1 MALLTNINGKFS
13 VDTDGAASFNRIG
26 ASTTT
31 GFTFPSADGANGE
44 VLKTNGLGTVSWLP
58 DSNTGTVTGTGSATR
73 VAFWSSD
80 SAITSD
86 ADLYWDNTNKRL
98 GIGVSSPAAL
108 LEINGTGDA
117 IRVESTNTGAGGAQM
132 DLLHYSTSP
141 ADNDTMA
148 YINMGGYYNTTPSQ
162 AYFSSIRTVATDISA
177 RQGELT
183 FWTVNT
189 TLQQRMVIDTDGNV
203 GIGTNT
209 PFGKVDIQYDM
220 DVDTGSI
227 TGLTAGV
234 SQYGNINFSGVTAQ
248 TSGAAG
254 TTMQGI
260 TWQVNNY
267 LGSTNYGNQAQ
278 IVVGNNGSIGTFMG
292 FFTSG
297 NYGAA
302 PVEAIRIDSA
312 QNVGIGTDL
321 PSSKL
326 HLRDPGTNSD
336 VGIKIGNDSR
346 DWNLKVMGSVSD
358 SLQFFTHDNSNVM
371 TILPSGSVGIGATS
385 PSSKLHV
392 QSAGSTDVVFKLDN
406 TNVADTAGAQ
416 IQLICDSAGSGDGN
430 GALRHSIRSEFSG
443 AINWEIHSGASH
455 GDLNF
460 SCLDSFAMII
470 NSELDV
476 GIGTTSPI
484 TKLSVHNSTET
495 TGITDVLT
503 VTCAT
508 TNTASAG
515 KGAAIRIGRDP
526 DGNYST
532 KIATVYEQSNPSY
545 LNPAMV
551 FYTMYNSYLK
561 GSEVERMRITSSGRI
576 KAPSLGGYTPT
587 GSDLRYDTSDGEIY
601 YQTSSK
607 RYKTDIV
614 NLESSLDKINTLRP
628 VRYKD
633 INTGEPNCGLIA
645 EETFE
650 IIPEVVFT
658 KKIEGFDEPQIEGL
672 NYSDLVP
679 FLIKSIQELK
689 AEIEEL
695 KLNKCNCKCK

>member
-227 TGLTAGV
+227 RGLTAGV
-234 SQYGNINFSGVTAQ
+234 SQYGNINFSGVLAQ
-248 TSGAAG
+248 GAGAAS
-254 TTMQGI
+254 TSMQGI

-371 TILPSGSVGIGATS
+371 TILPSGNVGIN
-385 PSSKLHV
+385 
-392 QSAGSTDVVFKLDN
+392 D
-406 TNVADTAGAQ
+406 TNPG
-416 IQLICDSAGSGDGN
+416 
-430 GALRHSIRSEFSG
+430 
-443 AINWEIHSGASH
+443 
-455 GDLNF
+455 
-460 SCLDSFAMII
+460 
-470 NSELDV
+470 
-476 GIGTTSPI
+476 
-484 TKLSVHNSTET
+484 TKLSVNGANYVEMATFSAATGSTAGIISANSGFV
-495 TGITDVLT
+495 TGFSNSSTHVNS
-503 VTCAT
+503 
-508 TNTASAG
+508 NTAVFSPVANGIEILKAG
-515 KGAAIRIGRDP
+515 LIQV
-526 DGNYST
+526 ST
-532 KIATVYEQSNPSY
+532 NQDFVS
-545 LNPAMV
+545 
-551 FYTMYNSYLK
+551 
-561 GSEVERMRITSSGRI
+561 TSSTGYAQVDI
-576 KAPSLGGYTPT
+576 YKNGTVMFYSLRTNSNSQWDMLQSTGTMIVAANDVIGFRYAGGNFTSMDT
-587 GSDLRYDTSDGEIY
+587 GAWSQYSFVWTS
-601 YQTSSK
+601 
-607 RYKTDIV
+607 R
-614 NLESSLDKINTLRP
+614 
-628 VRYKD
+628 
-633 INTGEPNCGLIA
+633 
-645 EETFE
+645 
-650 IIPEVVFT
+650 
-658 KKIEGFDEPQIEGL
+658 
-672 NYSDLVP
+672 
-679 FLIKSIQELK
+679 
-689 AEIEEL
+689 
-695 KLNKCNCKCK
+695 

>member
-234 SQYGNINFSGVTAQ
+234 SQYGNINFSGVLAQ
-248 TSGAAG
+248 GAGAAS
-254 TTMQGI
+254 TSMQGI

-278 IVVGNNGSIGTFMG
+278 IVVGNNGSVGTFMG

-476 GIGTTSPI
+476 GIGTSSPI

-508 TNTASAG
+508 TALASAG
-515 KGAAIRIGRDP
+515 KGAAIRIGREA

-532 KIATVYEQSNPSY
+532 KIATVYEQNNPSY

-689 AEIEEL
+689 AEIEIL
-695 KLNKCNCKCK
+695 KKK

>member
-227 TGLTAGV
+227 RGLTAGV
-234 SQYGNINFSGVTAQ
+234 SQYGNINFSGVLAQ
-248 TSGAAG
+248 GAGAAS
-254 TTMQGI
+254 TSMQGI
-260 TWQVNNY
+260 TWQVNKY

-476 GIGTTSPI
+476 GIGTSSPI

-508 TNTASAG
+508 TALASAG
-515 KGAAIRIGRDP
+515 KGAAIRIGREA

-532 KIATVYEQSNPSY
+532 KIATVYEQNNPSY

>member
-234 SQYGNINFSGVTAQ
+234 SQYGNINFSGVLAQ
-248 TSGAAG
+248 GAGAAS
-254 TTMQGI
+254 TSMQGI

-278 IVVGNNGSIGTFMG
+278 IVVGNNGSVGTFMG

-476 GIGTTSPI
+476 GIGTSSPI

-508 TNTASAG
+508 TALASAG
-515 KGAAIRIGRDP
+515 KGAAIRIGREA

-532 KIATVYEQSNPSY
+532 KIATVYEQNNPSY